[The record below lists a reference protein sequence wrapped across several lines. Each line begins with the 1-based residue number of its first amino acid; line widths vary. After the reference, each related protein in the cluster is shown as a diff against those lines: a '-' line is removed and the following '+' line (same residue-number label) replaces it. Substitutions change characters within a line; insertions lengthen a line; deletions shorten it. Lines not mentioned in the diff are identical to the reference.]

1 MSVCRTTR
9 AVVAAS
15 MATALLA
22 ATLPVTPAV
31 GQLYR
36 WTDAQGV
43 VHYTGELGSVPAA
56 YRSRVDT
63 VKTPQP
69 RPAVSTPAPPGDAG
83 VLPRDAAG
91 RLVVGARL
99 NGAPLSLLV
108 DTGADRTVIS
118 PSAMARAGFGAERGT
133 AVNVVGV
140 AGSASARLVTL
151 PTLDV
156 GGVRI
161 GPLAVIVHALP
172 TEGVDGLL
180 GRDILDRFTL
190 VLEGG
195 SGAAVLTPGTSRGGG
210 PRR

>member
-1 MSVCRTTR
+1 MIARLG
-9 AVVAAS
+9 AGLA
-15 MATALLA
+15 ALLA
-22 ATLPVTPAV
+22 LTLAPAPAV
-31 GQLYR
+31 AELYR
-36 WTDAQGV
+36 WTDAASV
-43 VHYTGELGSVPAA
+43 VHYTGALGSVPAA
-56 YRSRVDT
+56 YRSRVEV

-69 RPAVSTPAPPGDAG
+69 RPAVSTPVEPEDTG
-83 VLPRDAAG
+83 VVPRDAAG
-91 RLVVGARL
+91 RIVVAARL
-99 NGAPLSLLV
+99 NGVSLSLLV
-108 DTGADRTVIS
+108 DTGADRTMIS
-118 PSAMARAGFGAERGT
+118 PSAMARAGFGGERGT

-140 AGSASARLVTL
+140 AGSASATLVTL

-172 TEGVDGLL
+172 TEEVDGLL

-195 SGAAVLTPGTSRGGG
+195 SGPAVLTPRTSRVEG